1 MKQKQII
8 LVTSLSL
15 LAGFV
20 VQSIL
25 VVLLWQVASMEEE
38 SSWQYGC
45 AWHQLGPYAK
55 IWVG

>member
-1 MKQKQII
+1 MVI